1 VKVGFYQFDVAPG
14 LPEKNLQS
22 IEQGTLGL
30 DVELLVLPE
39 LCTSGY
45 LMTSDEALRL
55 AIELPGDGIEPFVR
69 IARRL
74 DAWLLAGVLE
84 RRADKLYNTTVIVGP
99 DGWRGSQRKVHL
111 TTLERSVFA
120 GGEAFQVFDLGAGG
134 SDHLFRR
141 LVPRSKSPA
150 GSWWCSAPLADI
162 DVAQANDKAN
172 VMCPDLSAEWRRYY
186 QDDSL
191 T

>member
-1 VKVGFYQFDVAPG
+1 MKVGFYQFDVAPG

-120 GGEAFQVFDLGAGG
+120 GGEAFQVFDLGVARVGVITCFDAWFPEASRQLVRGG
-134 SDHLFRR
+134 AQLLLLTSTLRR
-141 LVPRSKSPA
+141 RTT
-150 GSWWCSAPLADI
+150 
-162 DVAQANDKAN
+162 
-172 VMCPDLSAEWRRYY
+172 R
-186 QDDSL
+186 L